1 MKNQID
7 HLLAEEILDSRGNPT
22 VQAKVVLASR
32 VMATASVPS
41 GASTG
46 RREAFELRDQD
57 PSRFRG
63 KGVLKAVSN
72 INNVLS
78 SMAIGQDVLDQR
90 KLDAAMCNADATLD
104 KSRLGANAILAA
116 SLAVARA
123 AAAAEQ
129 IPLYRY
135 IARLSGSVE
144 QESQTLPV
152 PMLNVLN
159 GGQHASNNLAFQEFM
174 LYPTGAMSF
183 AQGLRFAA
191 EIFQQLKSL
200 LYARGFSTAVG
211 DEGGFAPE
219 LKNHEEALELIVE
232 AIQEAGYEPGK
243 EVSLALDP
251 AASQFY
257 HNSQYTLGKD
267 GQTSRN
273 SSGMGELYVDLV
285 DRYPIVSIEDGVAED
300 DWEGWIL
307 LTRILGRKVQL
318 VGDDVFVTNTER
330 LQRGID
336 EGIANAILI
345 KPNQIGTLTETL
357 DAITLARKAGYGI
370 VVSHRSGET
379 EDTFI
384 ADLAVGTGCGQIKS
398 GSLCRSERVA
408 KYNRL
413 LSIERELGYQA
424 VYYGPELSNKYRSGH
439 WNPSAFSAVK

>member
-1 MKNQID
+1 VEGKTDSTVCTFGVVNDTRTAHMKNQID

-219 LKNHEEALELIVE
+219 LKNHEEALELIVQ

-257 HNSQYTLGKD
+257 QNSQYTLGKD

-285 DRYPIVSIEDGVAED
+285 NRYPIMSIEDGVAED

-318 VGDDVFVTNTER
+318 VDDDVFVTIPNVY
-330 LQRGID
+330 
-336 EGIANAILI
+336 NAESTMAL
-345 KPNQIGTLTETL
+345 LTP
-357 DAITLARKAGYGI
+357 
-370 VVSHRSGET
+370 
-379 EDTFI
+379 F
-384 ADLAVGTGCGQIKS
+384 
-398 GSLCRSERVA
+398 
-408 KYNRL
+408 
-413 LSIERELGYQA
+413 
-424 VYYGPELSNKYRSGH
+424 
-439 WNPSAFSAVK
+439 